1 MKKITILSL
10 SLTLAAAAQ
19 AQTAEFDYFK
29 YAGNDA
35 RFNVEI
41 DKTHQYYNPVL
52 AGFYPDP
59 SLCRVGDTYYLVNSS
74 FTFFPGVPLSTSK
87 DLVNWQP
94 AGHVLDRTSQVPLK
108 GQHVSGGIFAPA
120 ISYNKKN
127 KTFYMITTN
136 VGAGNFFVKS
146 KDPSKGWSEPIY
158 LRKID
163 GIDPSFFFD
172 DNGKGYIVHN
182 GPVVGGADYEGQRSI
197 RCFEFDVKGDS
208 IKGDFKEILRGG
220 THVEARPIWIEG
232 PHLFKKGKFYYL
244 MCAEGGTGGWHS
256 EVILRAKN
264 PMGPWVECPNNPILT
279 QRTGLDPNRKD
290 PVSSA
295 GHADIVE
302 DGKGNWWAVFLACR
316 PYEEDMYNTGRD
328 TYLLPVTWK
337 NGWPEILAKNTPI
350 SRVGEK
356 AGLKPAEKNEFSGNF
371 SYVDNFEV
379 DNNKAGLKE
388 LNPRWM
394 FLRDFTD
401 CYKVENGKLK
411 MNLLPGNI
419 YKRVLDIMMGNYDR
433 GYEVGMGGLTDGIFH
448 PTSEGGL
455 IILTGRPNS
464 GKTDFLNCL
473 MAHLMYHN
481 QKRVAFFSFEKPIKG
496 KHVRE
501 IARIALGVRNT
512 EDMDGAESPEEARQE
527 NRKVLDYL
535 SEHMVDFDTK
545 TRLPD
550 SNYIIGM
557 MEAMMN
563 RKKQK
568 IDYLVIDPYVFINM
582 TEGGSRA
589 TETEK
594 VRLMLTKLQAW
605 SRTRHIWTVV
615 VAHPRIQYKDGH
627 EAFPPLD
634 IYSVAGSAQ
643 WANLADFLLTVN
655 RISKPE
661 EGKMFT
667 IVEML
672 KVRGLIVQIKLVMQY
687 RPYMTCLPMPSIQ
700 FHGSQSHPLST

>member
-1 MKKITILSL
+1 MVILQTESSKLSYIMKQLAILSL
-10 SLTLAAAAQ
+10 SCMLAAGAQ
-19 AQTAEFDYFK
+19 AQTAQFDYFK
-29 YAGNDA
+29 YAGNDS

-41 DKTHQYYNPVL
+41 DKTHQYYNPIL

-59 SLCRVGDTYYLVNSS
+59 SICRVGDTYYLVNSS

-87 DLVNWQP
+87 DLVNWKS
-94 AGHVLDRTSQVPLK
+94 AGHVLDRPSQVPLK

-220 THVEARPIWIEG
+220 THVEKKPIWIEG

-264 PMGPWVECPNNPILT
+264 PMGPWEENPNNPILT

-337 NGWPEILAKNTPI
+337 DGWPEILAKNTPI
-350 SRVGEK
+350 STVGEK

-371 SYVDNFEV
+371 SYTDYFESI
-379 DNNKAGLKE
+379 
-388 LNPRWM
+388 NPRWM
-394 FLRDFTD
+394 ILRNYEPFFVKGTNS
-401 CYKVENGKLK
+401 KGIKF
-411 MNLLPGNI
+411 NLLPGNI
-419 YKRVLDIMMGNYDR
+419 YKRDPMSAIWARQQHGTFTAETEINFTPRNDKEIAGLALLQKEDHNFVL
-433 GYEVGMGGLTDGIFH
+433 
-448 PTSEGGL
+448 
-455 IILTGRPNS
+455 
-464 GKTDFLNCL
+464 GKTMKKGQL
-473 MAHLMYHN
+473 MVTLTRA
-481 QKRVAFFSFEKPIKG
+481 EKNNVQIASATIKG
-496 KHVRE
+496 
-501 IARIALGVRNT
+501 G
-512 EDMDGAESPEEARQE
+512 
-527 NRKVLDYL
+527 
-535 SEHMVDFDTK
+535 
-545 TRLPD
+545 
-550 SNYIIGM
+550 
-557 MEAMMN
+557 
-563 RKKQK
+563 
-568 IDYLVIDPYVFINM
+568 
-582 TEGGSRA
+582 
-589 TETEK
+589 
-594 VRLMLTKLQAW
+594 KL
-605 SRTRHIWTVV
+605 
-615 VAHPRIQYKDGH
+615 K
-627 EAFPPLD
+627 
-634 IYSVAGSAQ
+634 
-643 WANLADFLLTVN
+643 
-655 RISKPE
+655 
-661 EGKMFT
+661 
-667 IVEML
+667 L
-672 KVRGLIVQIKLVMQY
+672 KVEGHDRYYDFYYAVENGDWQLLAKGVDA
-687 RPYMTCLPMPSIQ
+687 SN
-700 FHGSQSHPLST
+700 LSTQKSGGFIGAVIGLYASSNKE

>member
-1 MKKITILSL
+1 MCAWMKQNADDPKSEDPKGVEMVPAIAYCNYLDGKIINVKFRSVQQHPITGEWSKLFCQVSPTKPCAPYGIDSINLLRPDAQSIRQL
-10 SLTLAAAAQ
+10 IITEGEKDRLTLMTCGFPYVLSIANGASTNIEESHEAFDEWIQQ
-19 AQTAEFDYFK
+19 A
-29 YAGNDA
+29 G
-35 RFNVEI
+35 EI
-41 DKTHQYYNPVL
+41 II
-52 AGFYPDP
+52 
-59 SLCRVGDTYYLVNSS
+59 CGDTDRPGRRLVKLLIEQYQ
-74 FTFFPGVPLSTSK
+74 TRAKVTTLPQGKK
-87 DLVNWQP
+87 D
-94 AGHVLDRTSQVPLK
+94 
-108 GQHVSGGIFAPA
+108 I
-120 ISYNKKN
+120 
-127 KTFYMITTN
+127 
-136 VGAGNFFVKS
+136 
-146 KDPSKGWSEPIY
+146 
-158 LRKID
+158 
-163 GIDPSFFFD
+163 
-172 DNGKGYIVHN
+172 
-182 GPVVGGADYEGQRSI
+182 
-197 RCFEFDVKGDS
+197 
-208 IKGDFKEILRGG
+208 
-220 THVEARPIWIEG
+220 
-232 PHLFKKGKFYYL
+232 
-244 MCAEGGTGGWHS
+244 S
-256 EVILRAKN
+256 EVYEAFGSQEVKRIIAEAQ
-264 PMGPWVECPNNPILT
+264 GIS
-279 QRTGLDPNRKD
+279 D
-290 PVSSA
+290 
-295 GHADIVE
+295 ADIYDLSEHKE
-302 DGKGNWWAVFLACR
+302 D
-316 PYEEDMYNTGRD
+316 
-328 TYLLPVTWK
+328 
-337 NGWPEILAKNTPI
+337 I
-350 SRVGEK
+350 
-356 AGLKPAEKNEFSGNF
+356 
-371 SYVDNFEV
+371 
-379 DNNKAGLKE
+379 
-388 LNPRWM
+388 
-394 FLRDFTD
+394 
-401 CYKVENGKLK
+401 
-411 MNLLPGNI
+411 
-419 YKRVLDIMMGNYDR
+419 LDIMMGNYDR
-433 GYEVGMGGLTDGIFH
+433 GYEVGMGELTDGIFH

-527 NRKVLDYL
+527 NRRVLDFL

-672 KVRGLIVQIKLVMQY
+672 KVRDQEFCHPGKVYYVRQPCGRYDERESENDCIAEAMQGKVLAKDDEPW
-687 RPYMTCLPMPSIQ
+687 R
-700 FHGSQSHPLST
+700 

>member
-1 MKKITILSL
+1 MVILQTESSKLSYIMKQLAILSL
-10 SLTLAAAAQ
+10 SCMLAAGAQ
-19 AQTAEFDYFK
+19 AQTAQFDYFK
-29 YAGNDA
+29 YAGNDS

-41 DKTHQYYNPVL
+41 DKTHQYYNPIL

-59 SLCRVGDTYYLVNSS
+59 SICRVGDTYYLVNSS

-87 DLVNWQP
+87 DLVNWKS
-94 AGHVLDRTSQVPLK
+94 AGHVLDRPSQVPLK

-220 THVEARPIWIEG
+220 THVEKKPIWIEG

-264 PMGPWVECPNNPILT
+264 PMGPWEENPNNPILT
-279 QRTGLDPNRKD
+279 QRTGLDTNRKD

-337 NGWPEILAKNTPI
+337 DGWPEILAKNTPI
-350 SRVGEK
+350 STVGEK

-371 SYVDNFEV
+371 SYTDYFESI
-379 DNNKAGLKE
+379 
-388 LNPRWM
+388 NPRWM
-394 FLRDFTD
+394 ILRNYEPFFVKGTNS
-401 CYKVENGKLK
+401 KGIKF
-411 MNLLPGNI
+411 NLLPGNI
-419 YKRVLDIMMGNYDR
+419 YKRDPMSAIWARQQHGTFTAETEINFTPRNDKEIAGLALLQKEDHNFVL
-433 GYEVGMGGLTDGIFH
+433 
-448 PTSEGGL
+448 
-455 IILTGRPNS
+455 
-464 GKTDFLNCL
+464 GKTMKKGQL
-473 MAHLMYHN
+473 MVTLTRA
-481 QKRVAFFSFEKPIKG
+481 EKNNVQIASATIKG
-496 KHVRE
+496 
-501 IARIALGVRNT
+501 G
-512 EDMDGAESPEEARQE
+512 
-527 NRKVLDYL
+527 
-535 SEHMVDFDTK
+535 
-545 TRLPD
+545 
-550 SNYIIGM
+550 
-557 MEAMMN
+557 
-563 RKKQK
+563 
-568 IDYLVIDPYVFINM
+568 
-582 TEGGSRA
+582 
-589 TETEK
+589 
-594 VRLMLTKLQAW
+594 KL
-605 SRTRHIWTVV
+605 
-615 VAHPRIQYKDGH
+615 K
-627 EAFPPLD
+627 
-634 IYSVAGSAQ
+634 
-643 WANLADFLLTVN
+643 
-655 RISKPE
+655 
-661 EGKMFT
+661 
-667 IVEML
+667 L
-672 KVRGLIVQIKLVMQY
+672 KVEGHDRYYDFYYAEENGDWQLLAKGVDA
-687 RPYMTCLPMPSIQ
+687 SN
-700 FHGSQSHPLST
+700 LSTQKSGGFIGAVIGLYASSNKE

>member
-1 MKKITILSL
+1 MKQLAILSL
-10 SLTLAAAAQ
+10 SCMLAAGAQ
-19 AQTAEFDYFK
+19 AQTAQFDYFK
-29 YAGNDA
+29 YAGNDS

-41 DKTHQYYNPVL
+41 DKTHQYYNPIL

-59 SLCRVGDTYYLVNSS
+59 SICRVGDTYYLVNSS

-87 DLVNWQP
+87 DLVNWKS
-94 AGHVLDRTSQVPLK
+94 AGHVLDRPSQVPLK

-220 THVEARPIWIEG
+220 THVEKKPIWIEG

-264 PMGPWVECPNNPILT
+264 PMGPWEENPNNPILT

-337 NGWPEILAKNTPI
+337 DGWPEILAKNTPI
-350 SRVGEK
+350 STVGEK

-371 SYVDNFEV
+371 SYTDYFESI
-379 DNNKAGLKE
+379 
-388 LNPRWM
+388 NPRWM
-394 FLRDFTD
+394 ILRNYEPFFVKGTNS
-401 CYKVENGKLK
+401 KGIKL
-411 MNLLPGNI
+411 NLLPGNI
-419 YKRVLDIMMGNYDR
+419 YKRDPMSAIWARQQHGTFTAETEINFTPRNDKEIAGLALLQKEDHNFVL
-433 GYEVGMGGLTDGIFH
+433 
-448 PTSEGGL
+448 
-455 IILTGRPNS
+455 
-464 GKTDFLNCL
+464 GKTMKKGQL
-473 MAHLMYHN
+473 MVTLTRA
-481 QKRVAFFSFEKPIKG
+481 EKNNVQIASATIKG
-496 KHVRE
+496 
-501 IARIALGVRNT
+501 G
-512 EDMDGAESPEEARQE
+512 
-527 NRKVLDYL
+527 
-535 SEHMVDFDTK
+535 
-545 TRLPD
+545 
-550 SNYIIGM
+550 
-557 MEAMMN
+557 
-563 RKKQK
+563 
-568 IDYLVIDPYVFINM
+568 
-582 TEGGSRA
+582 
-589 TETEK
+589 
-594 VRLMLTKLQAW
+594 KL
-605 SRTRHIWTVV
+605 
-615 VAHPRIQYKDGH
+615 K
-627 EAFPPLD
+627 
-634 IYSVAGSAQ
+634 
-643 WANLADFLLTVN
+643 
-655 RISKPE
+655 
-661 EGKMFT
+661 
-667 IVEML
+667 L
-672 KVRGLIVQIKLVMQY
+672 KVEGHDRYYDFYYAVENGDWQLLAKGVDA
-687 RPYMTCLPMPSIQ
+687 SN
-700 FHGSQSHPLST
+700 LSTQKSGGFIGAVIGLYASSNKE

>member
-1 MKKITILSL
+1 MKQLAILSL
-10 SLTLAAAAQ
+10 SCMLAMGAQ
-19 AQTAEFDYFK
+19 AQTAEFEYFK
-29 YAGNDA
+29 YSGNDA
-35 RFNVEI
+35 RFDVKI
-41 DKTHQYYNPVL
+41 DKSHQYYNPVL

-87 DLVNWQP
+87 DLVNWTP

-182 GPVVGGADYEGQRSI
+182 GPVVGGADYEGQRAI

-264 PMGPWVECPNNPILT
+264 PMGPWEENPNNPILT

-328 TYLLPVTWK
+328 TYLLPVTWSK
-337 NGWPEILAKNTPI
+337 DGWPEILAKNTPI
-350 SRVGEK
+350 STVGEK

-371 SYVDNFEV
+371 SYTDHFE
-379 DNNKAGLKE
+379 NNCKKAEGEAKACTAKKADGEKSCCANKTGLKD

-394 FLRDFTD
+394 FLRDFKD
-401 CYKVENGKLK
+401 CYKIADNKLT

-419 YKRVLDIMMGNYDR
+419 YKREPMSAIWARQQHGTFTAETEINFTPRNDKEIAGLALLQKEDHNFVL
-433 GYEVGMGGLTDGIFH
+433 
-448 PTSEGGL
+448 
-455 IILTGRPNS
+455 
-464 GKTDFLNCL
+464 GKTMKNGKL
-473 MAHLMYHN
+473 MITLTRA
-481 QKRVAFFSFEKPIKG
+481 EKNNVQIASAPIKG
-496 KHVRE
+496 GK
-501 IARIALGVRNT
+501 LKL
-512 EDMDGAESPEEARQE
+512 
-527 NRKVLDYL
+527 KVEGHDRYY
-535 SEHMVDFDTK
+535 DF
-545 TRLPD
+545 
-550 SNYIIGM
+550 YY
-557 MEAMMN
+557 A
-563 RKKQK
+563 
-568 IDYLVIDPYVFINM
+568 
-582 TEGGSRA
+582 
-589 TETEK
+589 
-594 VRLMLTKLQAW
+594 
-605 SRTRHIWTVV
+605 
-615 VAHPRIQYKDGH
+615 
-627 EAFPPLD
+627 
-634 IYSVAGSAQ
+634 
-643 WANLADFLLTVN
+643 
-655 RISKPE
+655 E
-661 EGKMFT
+661 EGNDWQLLAKG
-667 IVEML
+667 VDA
-672 KVRGLIVQIKLVMQY
+672 
-687 RPYMTCLPMPSIQ
+687 SN
-700 FHGSQSHPLST
+700 LSTQKSGGFIGAVIGLYASSNKE

>member
-1 MKKITILSL
+1 MKNLAILSL
-10 SLTLAAAAQ
+10 SCMLAVGAQ
-19 AQTAEFDYFK
+19 AQTAQFDYFK
-29 YAGNDA
+29 YAGNDS

-41 DKTHQYYNPVL
+41 DKTLQYYNPIL

-59 SLCRVGDTYYLVNSS
+59 SICRVGDTYYLVNSS

-87 DLVNWQP
+87 DLVNWKP
-94 AGHVLDRTSQVPLK
+94 AGHVLDRPSQVPLK

-158 LRKID
+158 LPKID

-220 THVEARPIWIEG
+220 THVEAKPIWIEG

-264 PMGPWVECPNNPILT
+264 PMGPWEENPNNPILT

-350 SRVGEK
+350 STVGEK

-371 SYVDNFEV
+371 SYIDNFETSCKV
-379 DNNKAGLKE
+379 ESKKSCCTNKTGLKD

-394 FLRDFTD
+394 FLRDFKD
-401 CYKVENGKLK
+401 CYTVADNKLTMK
-411 MNLLPGNI
+411 LLPGNI
-419 YKRVLDIMMGNYDR
+419 YKRDPMSAIWARQQHGTFTAETEISFTPRNDKEIAGLALLQKEDYNFVLGKTMQKGQLLVTLTRAEKNKVQIASAPIKTGKLKLKIEGHDRYYDF
-433 GYEVGMGGLTDGIFH
+433 YYAE
-448 PTSEGGL
+448 EGGDWQL
-455 IILTGRPNS
+455 L
-464 GKTDFLNCL
+464 
-473 MAHLMYHN
+473 A
-481 QKRVAFFSFEKPIKG
+481 KG
-496 KHVRE
+496 
-501 IARIALGVRNT
+501 
-512 EDMDGAESPEEARQE
+512 
-527 NRKVLDYL
+527 
-535 SEHMVDFDTK
+535 VDA
-545 TRLPD
+545 
-550 SNYIIGM
+550 SN
-557 MEAMMN
+557 
-563 RKKQK
+563 
-568 IDYLVIDPYVFINM
+568 
-582 TEGGSRA
+582 
-589 TETEK
+589 
-594 VRLMLTKLQAW
+594 
-605 SRTRHIWTVV
+605 
-615 VAHPRIQYKDGH
+615 
-627 EAFPPLD
+627 
-634 IYSVAGSAQ
+634 
-643 WANLADFLLTVN
+643 
-655 RISKPE
+655 
-661 EGKMFT
+661 
-667 IVEML
+667 
-672 KVRGLIVQIKLVMQY
+672 
-687 RPYMTCLPMPSIQ
+687 
-700 FHGSQSHPLST
+700 LSTQKSGGFIGAVIGLYASSNKE